1 LSPETLVDVLDRMDA
16 AMSRGLNSV
25 DDHDIRMFPTYINS
39 VPNSKEKG
47 EFLCMDLGITRLVIS
62 LVELRGKRIT
72 FKRDSSRAP
81 SSTLIETKS
90 PSLPPNMQWLSN
102 GNDKS
107 KEPIAYQCLLVDF
120 PDEFRTYSAD
130 NFFQYLVER
139 LKDFLSF
146 SKRVPQYFYGI

>member
-1 LSPETLVDVLDRMDA
+1 MPCCCKGGPKQSPLDILESFTLSPETLVDVLDRMDA

-81 SSTLIETKS
+81 SSTLIEVIIVFAWSLDGKLFKS
-90 PSLPPNMQWLSN
+90 
-102 GNDKS
+102 
-107 KEPIAYQCLLVDF
+107 
-120 PDEFRTYSAD
+120 
-130 NFFQYLVER
+130 
-139 LKDFLSF
+139 
-146 SKRVPQYFYGI
+146 